1 MKGTA
6 ELMLRD
12 FTQELI
18 AKATAAKAEATT
30 KPEDYFEK
38 GRHFGLY
45 EALSLLVSQAEA
57 FQMDKASIGLEG
69 VDPDRDLLGL

>member
-1 MKGTA
+1 
-6 ELMLRD
+6 MLRD

-38 GRHFGLY
+38 
-45 EALSLLVSQAEA
+45 
-57 FQMDKASIGLEG
+57 
-69 VDPDRDLLGL
+69 